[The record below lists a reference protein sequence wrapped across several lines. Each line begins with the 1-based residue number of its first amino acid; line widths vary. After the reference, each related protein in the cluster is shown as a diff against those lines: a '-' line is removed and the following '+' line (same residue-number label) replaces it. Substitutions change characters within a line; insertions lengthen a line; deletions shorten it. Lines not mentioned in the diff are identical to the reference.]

1 MITALALTIF
11 AAAPAQVDY
20 SVYAGQPLATEQI
33 TLQAWGS
40 GMGEESTERSS
51 AGQHSIKVTTSG
63 YFQGVVLNLGRKPD
77 LKAFAPNKENLLVF
91 SVFPI
96 GVQGGAAS
104 GGSGGGG
111 LGAGGGLASGGGGG
125 GGGGVSAGGG
135 GGSSSGGGATP
146 AARPAK
152 EMENLRV
159 ILWTTDGK
167 ATELFLPLT
176 SAGKAA
182 GRWVR
187 VGIPV
192 ASIPRFGQTNMVVD
206 RIAVSGDARTIF
218 YLGEVRVVTDST
230 PIQGFLDRTEM
241 NLARGDEV
249 LLTASAEGGYS
260 VLEYAWDFDASNGVQ
275 DDATGAGVYHRFRIP
290 GEYVVTCTIRDKY
303 GLKAPWSGTIKVT
316 VNP

>member
-1 MITALALTIF
+1 MMMTALVLTF
-11 AAAPAQVDY
+11 LAAVPAQVDF

-40 GMGEESTERSS
+40 GSGEESTERSA
-51 AGQHSIKVTTSG
+51 AGQYSIKITTSG
-63 YFQGVVLNLGRKPD
+63 YFQGTVLALGRKPD
-77 LKAFAPNKENLLVF
+77 LKPFASNKENLLVF
-91 SVFPI
+91 SVFPLE
-96 GVQGGAAS
+96 VQAS
-104 GGSGGGG
+104 AGTGGSGGGG
-111 LGAGGGLASGGGGG
+111 LGAGGGGLAS

-135 GGSSSGGGATP
+135 RASGGGGTSST
-146 AARPAK
+146 ARPTK
-152 EMENLRV
+152 QMENLRV

-176 SAGKAA
+176 SSGKAA

-187 VGIPV
+187 VGVPIS
-192 ASIPRFGQTNMVVD
+192 AIPRFSQTNMVVD
-206 RIAVSGDARTIF
+206 RIALSGDARTIF
-218 YLGEVRVVTDST
+218 YLGEIRVVTDST

-260 VLEYAWDFDASNGVQ
+260 VLEYAWDFDASNGIQ
-275 DDATGAGVYHRFRIP
+275 DDAIGPGVYHRFRIP
-290 GEYVVTCTIRDKY
+290 GEFVVTCTIRDKF
-303 GLKAPWSGTIKVT
+303 GLKAPWKGTIKVT

>member
-1 MITALALTIF
+1 MTTAFALLIF
-11 AAAPAQVDY
+11 GAAPAQVDY
-20 SVYAGQPLATEQI
+20 SVYSGQPLATEQI
-33 TLQAWGS
+33 TLQPWGS
-40 GMGEESTERSS
+40 GSAEESTERST

-63 YFQGVVLNLGRKPD
+63 YFQGAVLNLGRKPD
-77 LKAFAPNKENLLVF
+77 LKPYASNRENLLVF
-91 SVFPI
+91 SVFPVE
-96 GVQGGAAS
+96 VQAGAGGAS
-104 GGSGGGG
+104 GGG

-125 GGGGVSAGGG
+125 VSAGGG
-135 GGSSSGGGATP
+135 SSTGRSSASAT
-146 AARPAK
+146 RPTK
-152 EMENLRV
+152 QMENLRV
-159 ILWTTDGK
+159 LIWTTDGK
-167 ATELFLPLT
+167 ATEVFLPLT

-192 ASIPRFGQTNMVVD
+192 AAIPRLDQTNMVVD

-218 YLGEVRVVTDST
+218 YLGEIRVVTDST
-230 PIQGFLDRTEM
+230 PIQGFLDRKEM

-249 LLTASAEGGYS
+249 LLTASAEAGYS

-275 DDATGAGVYHRFRIP
+275 DDATGPAVYHRFRIP

-303 GLKAPWSGTIKVT
+303 GLKSPWTGTIKVT

>member
-1 MITALALTIF
+1 M
-11 AAAPAQVDY
+11 
-20 SVYAGQPLATEQI
+20 
-33 TLQAWGS
+33 
-40 GMGEESTERSS
+40 
-51 AGQHSIKVTTSG
+51 
-63 YFQGVVLNLGRKPD
+63 
-77 LKAFAPNKENLLVF
+77 F
-91 SVFPI
+91 SVFPLE
-96 GVQGGAAS
+96 VQAGAAS
-104 GGSGGGG
+104 GGSGGSG
-111 LGAGGGLASGGGGG
+111 LGAGGGVSSGGGGG
-125 GGGGVSAGGG
+125 T
-135 GGSSSGGGATP
+135 SGGGTVSTT
-146 AARPAK
+146 RPAK
-152 EMENLRV
+152 QMENLRV

-192 ASIPRFGQTNMVVD
+192 FAIPGFDRTNMVVD

-275 DDATGAGVYHRFRIP
+275 DDANGPAVYHRFRIP
-290 GEYVVTCTIRDKY
+290 GEYMVTCTIRDKY
-303 GLKAPWSGTIKVT
+303 GLKTPWTGTIKVT